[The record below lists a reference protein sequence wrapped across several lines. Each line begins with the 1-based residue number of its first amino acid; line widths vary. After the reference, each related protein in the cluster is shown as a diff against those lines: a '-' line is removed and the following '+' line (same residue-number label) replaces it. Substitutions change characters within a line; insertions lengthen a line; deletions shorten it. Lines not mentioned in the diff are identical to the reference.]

1 MTYEDLETQ
10 LQKWDEAYEDQKAI
24 IRDHQAKADYCEFKI
39 VQIRMRMAELEQA

>member
-1 MTYEDLETQ
+1 MTYEELEAQ

-39 VQIRMRMAELEQA
+39 IQIRQRMAELEQA